1 MAKRTRW
8 GILGPG
14 NIARK
19 FAEGLSVLPDA
30 ELLGVGSRSRSRAD
44 SFADGFGVPRRY
56 DSYEALAADPDI
68 EVIYV
73 ATPHPMHKDHSI
85 LCLKAGKAVL
95 CEKPFAVNRK
105 EAEAVLRVAVEEK
118 RFIMEAM
125 WTRFLP
131 IVERVRE
138 WLRAGVIGEP
148 RMVQADFG
156 FRAGLNPQGRLFNP
170 ELAGGGLLDVGVYCV
185 SLASMVFGE
194 APHEVKALA
203 DIGETNVDEQAAA
216 VLGYS
221 GGRLAVF
228 CCGIR
233 TSTPQDALIM
243 GTNGMIRLHPPF
255 WRGTSATL
263 SVAGKEPETV
273 ELPYSG
279 TGYNCEAAAVGE
291 CLRAGRFECD
301 IMPHKETL
309 QVMETMDR
317 IRAEW
322 GLVYPMERG

>member
-1 MAKRTRW
+1 MAKRIRW

-14 NIARK
+14 SIARQ
-19 FAEGLSVLPDA
+19 FAKGLSVLPDA
-30 ELLGVGSRSRSRAD
+30 ELLGVGSRTQSRAD
-44 SFADGFGVPRRY
+44 GFADEFGAPRRY
-56 DSYEALAADPDI
+56 GSYEALAADPDI
-68 EVIYV
+68 DVVYV
-73 ATPHPMHKDHSI
+73 ATPHPMHKDHSV

-95 CEKPFAVNRK
+95 CEKPFTVNRK
-105 EAEAVLRVAVEEK
+105 EAETVLRVAKEEK

-138 WLRAGVIGEP
+138 WLRAGIIGEP

-156 FRAGLNPQGRLFNP
+156 FRAGFNPQSRLFDP
-170 ELAGGGLLDVGVYCV
+170 ALAGGGLLDVGVYCV

-194 APHEVKALA
+194 APHDVKTLA
-203 DIGETNVDEQAAA
+203 DIGATNVDEQAAA

-221 GGRLAVF
+221 GGRLALF
-228 CCGIR
+228 CCGVR

-243 GTNGMIRLHPPF
+243 GTGGMIRLHPPF
-255 WRGTSATL
+255 WRGTCATL
-263 SVAGKEPETV
+263 SVAGNEPETV
-273 ELPYSG
+273 ELPYAG

-291 CLRAGRFECD
+291 CLRAGRLECNV
-301 IMPHKETL
+301 MPHKETL
-309 QVMETMDR
+309 QVMETLDR

-322 GLVYPMERG
+322 GLVYPMERD